1 MGKDVFP
8 TLRKTNLALILI
20 LFVFFN
26 ASLVNAEE
34 GDKEKKEKKYFSSTS
49 FSFLLTRGNNEDLNF
64 SFDTDQ
70 NLNFEKNKFNLK
82 VNIILTS
89 SRNKVKSE
97 IYTSHLKYRRKIGPK
112 AYLLG
117 LFSFEKN
124 KSAGYDSRFIFSIGV
139 GSTILQRRK
148 IEIYSDLSIGWTRE
162 DFREAILENRLLKEL
177 SQNNLEDRKAFSSYV
192 SSVFSSRVMYN
203 LSSTSQFILQENFF
217 FNLREIKDWRIN
229 TSSSLSSSISQYFA
243 LKISIQLNYDH
254 QPVPGFKSTDFF
266 LLNSLVVK
274 F

>member
-1 MGKDVFP
+1 MSKDVFP

-162 DFREAILENRLLKEL
+162 DFIEAILENRLLKEL

-203 LSSTSQFILQENFF
+203 LSSTSQFILQESFF
-217 FNLREIKDWRIN
+217 FNLRVIKDWRIN
-229 TSSSLSSSISQYFA
+229 TSSSLSASISRYFA